1 MRKRVSVTG
10 LGIISPV
17 GIGKE
22 TVWQNL
28 LAGKSGIKRI
38 TAFDT
43 TDFAVRIA
51 GEVEGFTATDYM
63 DRKEARH
70 MDRFAHFGVAA
81 AKMAVEDAKIDWNA
95 LDHDRIGAVVGTGI
109 GGITT
114 IEEASDRLAN
124 RGPSRVSPF
133 AIPMM
138 IANMAAGQ
146 ISIALDVRGP
156 VITDVTACASGTN
169 AIGDA
174 LRMIRYGDADI
185 VIAGGA
191 EAAISPLPFAGF
203 IAMKALS
210 TFDGEPEEASRP
222 FDATRDGFVFGEGAA
237 MLVLEE
243 WDHAVERGAHIY
255 AELCGYGSNGDA
267 YHITAPA
274 PEGCQAQKCMERA
287 LQDAQLTVQDI
298 DYINA
303 HGTATPLN
311 DKNETHAIRALF
323 GAEADRLVVNSTKS
337 MTGHLLGA
345 AGAVEAVVMALS
357 IENDEV
363 HPTINLKHP
372 DPDCDLDYVTEGA
385 RKVKVRA
392 AMSNS
397 FGFGGQNAVII
408 MRKPKGND

>member
-1 MRKRVSVTG
+1 MRKRVAVTG

-191 EAAISPLPFAGF
+191 EAAISPV
-203 IAMKALS
+203 
-210 TFDGEPEEASRP
+210 SRRKHRVRLMQHVTVSFSVRARP
-222 FDATRDGFVFGEGAA
+222 CSYWKNGTMRSNAARIFMRNCAA
-237 MLVLEE
+237 MGRMVMRTILR
-243 WDHAVERGAHIY
+243 H
-255 AELCGYGSNGDA
+255 
-267 YHITAPA
+267 
-274 PEGCQAQKCMERA
+274 
-287 LQDAQLTVQDI
+287 
-298 DYINA
+298 
-303 HGTATPLN
+303 
-311 DKNETHAIRALF
+311 
-323 GAEADRLVVNSTKS
+323 RL
-337 MTGHLLGA
+337 
-345 AGAVEAVVMALS
+345 
-357 IENDEV
+357 
-363 HPTINLKHP
+363 
-372 DPDCDLDYVTEGA
+372 
-385 RKVKVRA
+385 RKVARPKSVWKEHYR
-392 AMSNS
+392 
-397 FGFGGQNAVII
+397 
-408 MRKPKGND
+408 MRN